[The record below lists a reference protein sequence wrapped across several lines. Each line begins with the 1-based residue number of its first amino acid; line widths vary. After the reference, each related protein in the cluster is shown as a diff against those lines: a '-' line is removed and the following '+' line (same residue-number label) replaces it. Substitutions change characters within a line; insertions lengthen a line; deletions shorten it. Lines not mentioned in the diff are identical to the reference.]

1 MRAAV
6 VGGGMIGDGRWET
19 GDVRW
24 GAGAELAT
32 ASLSAGE
39 LGGWRLE
46 FKNGYWLIVIG
57 YLLFDH

>member
-1 MRAAV
+1 
-6 VGGGMIGDGRWET
+6 MIGDGRWER

-24 GAGAELAT
+24 GAGVELAT